1 MMRHYAPLM
10 PSSVKSYSEPFFGG
24 GAMLIKVMETHSPS
38 LVRINDINKDIMGIY
53 RAIRDDCPN
62 FMKSMDL
69 HQQRYIPLSKEDRKK
84 LFYEIRHEHAWDHQ
98 KWSPTEQAATLY
110 FLMKTAFNGIWQV
123 NRNTNGRF
131 GTPSG
136 LLNQRDAVYDRDN
149 VLAWSHMM
157 GSTTCLITSE
167 DWSSVPH
174 GDFTF
179 MDPPYRDSFADYDEA
194 FPDSELLRL
203 IDALRC
209 SKTTWICNRD
219 CGDGFFDGLG
229 LEIHRFPVTYT
240 AGRRKKTE
248 NGYEAKKATE
258 VLLINR

>member
-1 MMRHYAPLM
+1 MKPLFMWAGGKTKMMRHYAPLM

-131 GTPSG
+131 GASQPEGCG
-136 LLNQRDAVYDRDN
+136 LRQGQCSCMEPHDGIH
-149 VLAWSHMM
+149 HMPDHIGGLVFRSSRRLHIH
-157 GSTTCLITSE
+157 GSAIQ
-167 DWSSVPH
+167 
-174 GDFTF
+174 GF
-179 MDPPYRDSFADYDEA
+179 
-194 FPDSELLRL
+194 LRG
-203 IDALRC
+203 LRRG
-209 SKTTWICNRD
+209 IP
-219 CGDGFFDGLG
+219 
-229 LEIHRFPVTYT
+229 RF
-240 AGRRKKTE
+240 
-248 NGYEAKKATE
+248 
-258 VLLINR
+258 